1 MREISQNVFRGL
13 CLAAVLTAGS
23 CTVPFTKDADNFD
36 DPAVNHPLLVE
47 PSYQSMKVSYAAN
60 GTDPASAA
68 KLEAFITEYRTHGN
82 GKIAINVPSGPGMQQ
97 TVVSLSNQIN
107 EMGIGRDR
115 ILVASHDA
123 ATGGSQVEL
132 NYISYQA
139 RTAACGDW
147 SEDLA
152 FTAGNTTASNFGC
165 SNQHNIAAMVAD
177 PRDLLGPRAMDGADA
192 TRRQTVIGNY
202 ETGKVSGA
210 EKSEEQKAG
219 ISDIGK

>member
-1 MREISQNVFRGL
+1 MYFAVF

-23 CTVPFTKDADNFD
+23 CTATVHQGRRQFRRSGRQSSDS
-36 DPAVNHPLLVE
+36 VE
-47 PSYQSMKVSYAAN
+47 PSYQSMKVSYAGGN

-68 KLEAFITEYRTHGN
+68 KLEAFIVRVSHSTAMARS
-82 GKIAINVPSGPGMQQ
+82 PSTCPAAPGMQQ
-97 TVVSLSNQIN
+97 TVVSLANQIN

-152 FTAGNTTASNFGC
+152 FTAANTTPPISAVPTSTI
-165 SNQHNIAAMVAD
+165 S
-177 PRDLLGPRAMDGADA
+177 PPWWPTRAICWARA
-192 TRRQTVIGNY
+192 RWTAPTRRAVRR
-202 ETGKVSGA
+202 
-210 EKSEEQKAG
+210 
-219 ISDIGK
+219 

>member
-47 PSYQSMKVSYAAN
+47 PSYQSMKVSYAA
-60 GTDPASAA
+60 GGMDPAGAA
-68 KLEAFITEYRTHGN
+68 KLEAFIADYRTHGN

-97 TVVSLSNQIN
+97 TVVALSNQIN
-107 EMGIGRDR
+107 EMGISRDR

-123 ATGGSQVEL
+123 AAGGPQVEL

-139 RTAACGDW
+139 
-147 SEDLA
+147 
-152 FTAGNTTASNFGC
+152 
-165 SNQHNIAAMVAD
+165 H
-177 PRDLLGPRAMDGADA
+177 
-192 TRRQTVIGNY
+192 
-202 ETGKVSGA
+202 
-210 EKSEEQKAG
+210 
-219 ISDIGK
+219 

>member
-1 MREISQNVFRGL
+1 MREMTQNMVRGL

-23 CTVPFTKDADNFD
+23 CTVPVTKNADNFD

-47 PSYQSMKVSYAAN
+47 PSYQSMKVSYAA
-60 GTDPASAA
+60 GSVDPGGAA
-68 KLEAFITEYRTHGN
+68 KLEAFLTDYRTHGN

-97 TVVSLSNQIN
+97 TVVALSNQIN
-107 EMGIGRDR
+107 EMGISRDR

-123 ATGGSQVEL
+123 ATGGAQVEL

-139 RTAACGDW
+139 RTAPCGDW

-152 FTAGNTTASNFGC
+152 FTADNSTAGNFGC
-165 SNQHNIAAMVAD
+165 SNQHNIAAMVSD
-177 PRDLLGPRAMDGADA
+177 PRDLLGPRPMDGGDA

-202 ETGKVSGA
+202 ETGKISGA
-210 EKSEEQKAG
+210 DKSADQKAT
-219 ISDIGK
+219 ISDIGH